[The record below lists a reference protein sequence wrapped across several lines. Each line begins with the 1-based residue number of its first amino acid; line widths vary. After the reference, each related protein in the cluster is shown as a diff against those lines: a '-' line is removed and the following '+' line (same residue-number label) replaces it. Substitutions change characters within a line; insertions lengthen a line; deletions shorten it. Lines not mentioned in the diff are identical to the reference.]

1 MVDAGKPVNPLFVS
15 PPAGALRDP
24 AQSRGAA
31 RAAVKFGGYGGMAV
45 AIWMFSALAAGYGVA
60 SADTGSD
67 SSGGASSSTSSS
79 TSSSASSSDSAAGGG
94 AASAHTGRKSTGSA
108 HRTTGGRSAAGQVI
122 SSSGGSK
129 SGTAAGAQE
138 SPLTGS
144 SRTPAVAATSPSSI
158 LAAVTEPKIAARP
171 TATVTDTIS
180 AGGAQA
186 PTGTAHAAF
195 VIQPTTTVA
204 SSVTTPS
211 AAAPAGPVGFLNH
224 VITSLLNPFLNPPPN
239 TPGPVVPLVWAVLG
253 AVRRDLFNQAPTIS
267 NPTTTVQTGQTVA
280 GNIGATDIE
289 GDALKYTVTQ
299 GPKYGTLTIDQ
310 ATGGYTYTPDDINY
324 TAAQTDSFTVTV
336 SDGKFNI
343 LTPLSSHS
351 ASATDGVTVL
361 NPTVQRAILDMPA
374 GATKPVNPRY
384 SEDGQSI
391 YFAAIPAAG
400 GRQEIYQI
408 NIDGTNATCLTCGIA
423 PSVTANLGKPVPF
436 TDGSNRVVVLVDSG
450 AQSGPTYSVL
460 QQGDSG
466 AELIPIVTPT
476 GAPGVI
482 SINAQRE
489 LRISP
494 DGQHV
499 LFSRVMLNGA
509 TGVLQIVPVVGGLS
523 YNATTNEYDVTDPR
537 VVFPTGEGKQWTPDG
552 KGVVILGGSYEQ
564 GNADDIVVDLATGNV
579 TRVTASLDYDEDMD
593 YSPNQQWIAIGS
605 TRGLNALTPMTR
617 IVRQSLL
624 PVYVAAPVYG
634 YYATPVNVSN
644 QEWAVE
650 VGDELNRENGIP
662 LFDTGD
668 GWAARSMPSWNSD
681 GTAVTFWESSV
692 SDPTQSRLVV
702 ANLKYTTSVGLVA
715 ADRTTPDSSSW
726 APALGTYHPS
736 TTPLDPVGSY
746 NGVGGG
752 TAAVTEAPDADNP
765 GRTIRTV
772 TYTNYVNEDGM
783 ILNGTESADYLP
795 NQSSV
800 HYLANVTVTGAHTG
814 YLHADATINAFQQTL
829 TGYIVSNVD
838 GDIEGLPDPAK
849 ATDAQQSA

>member
-1 MVDAGKPVNPLFVS
+1 MSDAGNRVNPLFVS
-15 PPAGALRDP
+15 VTAGELRDP
-24 AQSRGAA
+24 GQSRGAA

-60 SADTGSD
+60 AADTGSD
-67 SSGGASSSTSSS
+67 SSGGASSPAA
-79 TSSSASSSDSAAGGG
+79 SSAHSA
-94 AASAHTGRKSTGSA
+94 RKSTGGAKPHTSPEKA
-108 HRTTGGRSAAGQVI
+108 KAGQAT
-122 SSSGGSK
+122 SSGGSK
-129 SGTAAGAQE
+129 SGTSAAPQE
-138 SPLTGS
+138 PPSAGS
-144 SRTPAVAATSPSSI
+144 STAPARSAAAKSPSGISVT
-158 LAAVTEPKIAARP
+158 VTEPT
-171 TATVTDTIS
+171 TATESTT
-180 AGGAQA
+180 AAQ
-186 PTGTAHAAF
+186 PTTGTAHAAL
-195 VIQPTTTVA
+195 VVHPTAAATNA
-204 SSVTTPS
+204 GPS
-211 AAAPAGPVGFLNH
+211 AAATAGPVGFLNH
-224 VITSLLNPFLNPPPN
+224 VITSLLNPFLNPPPD
-239 TPGPVVPLVWAVLG
+239 TPGPVVPLVWSVLG
-253 AVRRDLFNQAPTIS
+253 AVRRDLFNQAPTIGD
-267 NPTTTVQTGQTVA
+267 PTTTVQTGQTVT

-310 ATGGYTYTPDDINY
+310 ATGNYTYTPSDINY

-351 ASATDGVTVL
+351 AQAAEGVTVL
-361 NPTVQRAILDMPA
+361 NPEVQRAILAMPA
-374 GATKPVNPRY
+374 GVTKPVNPRY

-391 YFAAIPAAG
+391 YFAAIPAGAT
-400 GRQEIYQI
+400 RQEIYQI
-408 NIDGTNATCLTCGIA
+408 NIDGTNATCLSCGVS

-436 TDGSNRVVVLVDSG
+436 TDGSGRVVVLVDSG

-460 QQGDSG
+460 QQGDNG
-466 AELIPIVTPT
+466 TELIPIVTPAS
-476 GAPGVI
+476 APGVI
-482 SINAQRE
+482 SVNAQRE

-499 LFSRVMLNGA
+499 LFSRIMLNGA

-523 YNATTNEYDVTDPR
+523 YNATTNTYDVTDAR

-552 KGVVILGGSYEQ
+552 KGVVILGGAYEQ

-579 TRVTASLDYDEDMD
+579 TRVTANLDYDEDMD
-593 YSPNQQWIAIGS
+593 FSPNQQWIAIGS

-644 QEWAVE
+644 QEWAVQ

-668 GWAARSMPSWNSD
+668 GWAARSMPSWNTD

-692 SDPTQSRLVV
+692 SDPTQSRLVI
-702 ANLKYTTSVGLVA
+702 ANLKYTTSVGQRA
-715 ADRTTPDSSSW
+715 ADVSTPDSSSW
-726 APALGTYHPS
+726 APSLTGYHPG
-736 TTPLDPVGSY
+736 TTPLDPVGTYSGK
-746 NGVGGG
+746 NGG
-752 TAAVTEAPDADNP
+752 TAVVTEAPDPNNAAK
-765 GRTIRTV
+765 TIRTV

-800 HYLANVTVTGAHTG
+800 HYLANITVTGAHTG

>member
-1 MVDAGKPVNPLFVS
+1 MDV
-15 PPAGALRDP
+15 
-24 AQSRGAA
+24 
-31 RAAVKFGGYGGMAV
+31 
-45 AIWMFSALAAGYGVA
+45 
-60 SADTGSD
+60 
-67 SSGGASSSTSSS
+67 
-79 TSSSASSSDSAAGGG
+79 
-94 AASAHTGRKSTGSA
+94 
-108 HRTTGGRSAAGQVI
+108 
-122 SSSGGSK
+122 
-129 SGTAAGAQE
+129 
-138 SPLTGS
+138 
-144 SRTPAVAATSPSSI
+144 
-158 LAAVTEPKIAARP
+158 
-171 TATVTDTIS
+171 
-180 AGGAQA
+180 
-186 PTGTAHAAF
+186 
-195 VIQPTTTVA
+195 
-204 SSVTTPS
+204 
-211 AAAPAGPVGFLNH
+211 LNN
-224 VITSLLNPFLNPPPN
+224 VITSLLNPFLTPPPH

-253 AVRRDLFNQAPTIS
+253 AVQRDLFNQAPTIGD
-267 NPTTTVQTGQTVA
+267 PTTTVQTGQTVT
-280 GNIGATDIE
+280 GNINATDIE

-310 ATGGYTYTPDDINY
+310 ATGNYTYTPDDINY

-343 LTPLSSHS
+343 LTPLSLHS
-351 ASATDGVTVL
+351 AQAAEGVTVL
-361 NPTVQRAILDMPA
+361 NPTVQRAILAMPA
-374 GATKPVNPRY
+374 GVTKPVNPRY

-391 YFAAIPAAG
+391 YFAAIPAGAT
-400 GRQEIYQI
+400 RQEIYQI
-408 NIDGTNATCLTCGIA
+408 NIDGTNATCLTCGVS

-436 TDGSNRVVVLVDSG
+436 TDGSGRVVVLVDSG

-460 QQGDSG
+460 QQGDNG
-466 AELIPIVTPT
+466 AELIPIVTPAS
-476 GAPGVI
+476 APGVI

-489 LRISP
+489 MRISP

-499 LFSRVMLNGA
+499 LFSRIMLNGA

-523 YNATTNEYDVTDPR
+523 YNATTNTYDVTDAR

-579 TRVTASLDYDEDMD
+579 TRVTANLDYDEDMD

-644 QEWAVE
+644 QEWAVQ

-668 GWAARSMPSWNSD
+668 GWAARSMPSWNTD

-692 SDPTQSRLVV
+692 TDPTQSRLVI
-702 ANLKYTTSVGLVA
+702 ANLKYTTSVGQRA
-715 ADRTTPDSSSW
+715 ADVTTPDSSSW
-726 APALGTYHPS
+726 APALSTYHPS
-736 TTPLDPVGSY
+736 TTPLDPVGTY
-746 NGVGGG
+746 NGKNGG
-752 TAAVTEAPDADNP
+752 TAVVTEVPDPTNAAK
-765 GRTIRTV
+765 TIRTV

-800 HYLANVTVTGAHTG
+800 HYLANITVTGAHTG

-838 GDIEGLPDPAK
+838 GDIEGLPDPAR